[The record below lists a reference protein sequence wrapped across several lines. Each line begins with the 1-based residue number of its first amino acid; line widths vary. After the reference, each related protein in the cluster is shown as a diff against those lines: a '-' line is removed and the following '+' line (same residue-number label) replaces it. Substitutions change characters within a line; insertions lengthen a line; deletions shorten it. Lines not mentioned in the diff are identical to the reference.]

1 MSHPFDTNVLQQS
14 NTRNISHDAF
24 NSEHSLVIALCPV
37 AKASCRSQI
46 RTARAVAE
54 ELGPGKSASGGVD
67 AWAKICL
74 NNSER
79 DCSKVVLKQ
88 RSRLNVPMSYLQI
101 HGRELPWIRPKDWIQ
116 YIIDSDLW
124 HHLAGLDDA
133 HRHQAG
139 EVWRSFWDK
148 IEAMHP
154 ELDIFNEEFH
164 LDRENTA
171 GIYVRGDEGRSLKK
185 SAVMVTSLQSCLG
198 IGFSDK
204 LRGCKRKVDGTIKH
218 EINYRGHTY
227 TTRFVSSIIPKR
239 FYESD
244 PDFYHKVMES
254 TVHSL
259 WDLFRTGV
267 FDKKGNC
274 RKICVLGVKG
284 D

>member
-171 GIYVRGDEGRSLKK
+171 GIYVHGDEGRSLKN
-185 SAVMVTSLQSCLG
+185 
-198 IGFSDK
+198 
-204 LRGCKRKVDGTIKH
+204 R
-218 EINYRGHTY
+218 
-227 TTRFVSSIIPKR
+227 P
-239 FYESD
+239 
-244 PDFYHKVMES
+244 
-254 TVHSL
+254 
-259 WDLFRTGV
+259 
-267 FDKKGNC
+267 
-274 RKICVLGVKG
+274 
-284 D
+284 